1 MNCQR
6 ISELRCSAVVVKT
19 IEMHTGGSQ
28 MRVVISGYPDINGDT
43 ILEKRGFVKENLD
56 YIRKVLM
63 AEPRGHS
70 DMCGVIPVTPNNKEA
85 DVAAL
90 FMHNEG

>member
-6 ISELRCSAVVVKT
+6 ISELKCSAVVVKT

-43 ILEKRGFVKENLD
+43 ILEKREFVKENLD
-56 YIRKVLM
+56 YIYEKY
-63 AEPRGHS
+63 
-70 DMCGVIPVTPNNKEA
+70 
-85 DVAAL
+85 
-90 FMHNEG
+90 

>member
-1 MNCQR
+1 
-6 ISELRCSAVVVKT
+6 
-19 IEMHTGGSQ
+19 
-28 MRVVISGYPDINGDT
+28 
-43 ILEKRGFVKENLD
+43 
-56 YIRKVLM
+56 M